1 MGMLGERRHAGEEEL
16 MIQGGQDEEEKEIW
30 DSVPRLL
37 TGHVGCVCLIILCK
51 PRWSFWKNLFLIDW
65 NYVICNIASD
75 GFLCP

>member
-37 TGHVGCVCLIILCK
+37 TGHVGCACLIILCK
-51 PRWSFWKNLFLIDW
+51 PR
-65 NYVICNIASD
+65 
-75 GFLCP
+75 